1 MNSSACGDVPTRLP
15 TAKTCVA
22 HKNVSSRWI
31 ASMVADGH
39 RMLIRGCTSST
50 LWDKDSGK
58 LRVMCAANPMRLL
71 VEQARAQTASQCS
84 RH

>member
-1 MNSSACGDVPTRLP
+1 MA
-15 TAKTCVA
+15 
-22 HKNVSSRWI
+22 
-31 ASMVADGH
+31 ADGH
-39 RMLIRGCTSST
+39 RLLTRGCTSST
-50 LWDKDSGK
+50 TPWDKKDSGK